1 MAITCKKKKMILND
15 RKQLEKH
22 SEKVEYVILL
32 YPYSFFFKF
41 FLTRSEI
48 L

>member
-1 MAITCKKKKMILND
+1 MAITCKKKMILND

-32 YPYSFFFKF
+32 YP
-41 FLTRSEI
+41 
-48 L
+48 